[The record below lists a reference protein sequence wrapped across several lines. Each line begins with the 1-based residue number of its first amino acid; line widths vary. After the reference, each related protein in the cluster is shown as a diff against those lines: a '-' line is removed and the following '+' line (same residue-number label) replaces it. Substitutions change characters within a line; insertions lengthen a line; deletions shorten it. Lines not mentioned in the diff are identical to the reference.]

1 MQPAST
7 TFYEITPTLENYWRA
22 VILFGRNTASY
33 KFALARSLF
42 DLHKAPDDLIR
53 LDELA
58 VPFSRHLTT
67 HLKLTDRQGVSTS
80 SKFLDACRAFNTSD
94 GGEAA
99 STRLL
104 DATVSM
110 GFTNVID
117 AFHRVHDKDVDCRFF
132 LDERRHNGGIR
143 LTENF
148 FKLTEQTAFEDLN
161 LETEARWR
169 LVETAWDLKLAR
181 NMILVA
187 TDESAQILLTH
198 VNNRRITITSSRE
211 ALNGYQKGKCF
222 YCYRPIGIVPQDAG
236 LADVDHFFPFALGHC
251 AADKPVN
258 GVANLVLACQEC
270 NRGANGKFHKIPQLK
285 FLERLHKRNEYLIG
299 SHHPL
304 RETLIAQTGFR
315 QADRHDFLQTVYNC
329 AKSQL
334 IHDWAP
340 AQCDDA
346 TF

>member
-1 MQPAST
+1 METASN
-7 TFYEITPTLENYWRA
+7 TFYEVTPTLENYWRA

-33 KFALARSLF
+33 KFALAKSLF
-42 DLHKAPDDLIR
+42 DLHKNANDLIR
-53 LDELA
+53 LEELA
-58 VPFSRHLTT
+58 VPFSRHLTA
-67 HLKLTDRQGVSTS
+67 HLKLTDRQGVSQS
-80 SKFLDACRAFNTSD
+80 SKFLDACRAFNNSD
-94 GGEAA
+94 GGETAT
-99 STRLL
+99 SRLV
-104 DATVSM
+104 DATVSL
-110 GFTNVID
+110 GFVNVID
-117 AFHRVHDKDVDCRFF
+117 AFHRVNEKDIDRRFF
-132 LDERRHNGGIR
+132 LDERKHNGGIR
-143 LTENF
+143 LTEDF
-148 FKLTEQTAFEDLN
+148 FKLSEQITFEDLN

-169 LVETAWDLKLAR
+169 LVETAWDLRLSR
-181 NMILVA
+181 NTILVA

-198 VNNRRITITSSRE
+198 INNRRIAITSSRE

-222 YCYRPIGIVPQDAG
+222 YCYRPIGITPQEDG

-270 NRGANGKFHKIPQLK
+270 NRGAKGKFHKVPQLK
-285 FLERLHKRNEYLIG
+285 FLERLYKRNEYLIS

-304 RETLIAQTGFR
+304 RETLIAQTGFTQAAR
-315 QADRHDFLQTVYNC
+315 QNFLQSVYAC